1 MTKEQKA
8 KVIADTV
15 ELLSR
20 ASGLYLANFS
30 GLTVEKANNLRSEF
44 FKAGVDYVVVKNT
57 LLKLALEEV
66 GGYDDVYPY
75 LVNQTGVVF
84 AYDDPVQPARILKDF
99 IKANENMLTV
109 KVCVL
114 DKEVFDGSRLD
125 ELASLP
131 TRDDLMSSI
140 IGSIQAPAQGI
151 AGAINA
157 VMRDLV
163 GVIDAIEKQKQEQ
176 AA

>member
-8 KVIADTV
+8 KVIAETV
-15 ELLSR
+15 ETLNR
-20 ASGLYLANFS
+20 VSGLYLANFS
-30 GLTVEKANNLRSEF
+30 GLTVEKANALRSEF
-44 FKAGVDYVVVKNT
+44 FKAGVDYKVIKNT
-57 LLKLALEEV
+57 LLKRALEEV
-66 GGYDDVYPY
+66 GGYDGVMPH

-84 AYDDPVQPARILKDF
+84 AYDDPVQPARILKEF
-99 IKANENMLTV
+99 IKTNENMLSV

-131 TRDDLMSSI
+131 TRDDLMASI
-140 IGSIQAPAQGI
+140 IGSIAAPAQGI
-151 AGAINA
+151 VGAINA